1 MLSMATA
8 PCIEPQPSPEHV
20 QAMNVI
26 ALCFQLLEPNAP
38 TLERLLEADRQLDT
52 LGIILDPTLWKRAR
66 MEQRTRRNLE
76 RQVAMAGAA
85 MDFVRVLRGI
95 RDDVAAEASHG

>member
-1 MLSMATA
+1 MGDRTMAGSGQAT
-8 PCIEPQPSPEHV
+8 PEHT
-20 QAMNVI
+20 QAMQAV
-26 ALCFQLLEPNAP
+26 ALCLQLLEPHLG
-38 TLERLLEADRQLDT
+38 TLERLVEADRQLDT

-66 MEQRTRRNLE
+66 VEQRTRRNLE
-76 RQVAMAGAA
+76 RQVVMAGAA